1 MPQFQGSGFTL
12 ALPEACHDASA
23 YTFVLPEHNG
33 FAPSL
38 VIRFED
44 VAPGTDLGAYADQAL
59 ASLSGQLDGFALV
72 KKVAGK
78 RGDWDGVLA
87 TVQWGEGAAR
97 MTQKHVY
104 MLAAG
109 AKARVYVLTATDLAA
124 NAGQSNPVF
133 DQILRSFTPNQVQ
146 LI

>member
-12 ALPEACHDASA
+12 TLPDGCHDASA
-23 YTFVLPEHNG
+23 YSFVLPEHNG

-44 VAPGTDLGAYADQAL
+44 VAPGTDLKRYADAAL
-59 ASLSGQLDGFALV
+59 KSLAAQFEDFELIKQL
-72 KKVAGK
+72 AGK

-87 TVQWGEGAAR
+87 TVAWGTGAAR

-104 MLAAG
+104 LLAPG
-109 AKARVYVLTATDLAA
+109 EPARLYILTTTDRAA
-124 NAGQSNPVF
+124 SAAASDPVF
-133 DQILRSFTPNQVQ
+133 DQMLRSFTPNALQR
-146 LI
+146 L